1 MPTFDG
7 SLDLSDDAGEHRNY
21 AVVVARAGA
30 LLLPRSGTTGAW
42 SAPASSGHELLLW
55 E

>member
-1 MPTFDG
+1 VSAFDG
-7 SLDLSDDAGEHRNY
+7 SLDLAHDPGKHRDN
-21 AVVVARAGA
+21 AVVVTSASA
-30 LLLPRSGTTGAW
+30 LLFPRSGTTGAW

>member
-1 MPTFDG
+1 VSALDRSFD
-7 SLDLSDDAGEHRNY
+7 LADDAGKHRDD
-21 AVVVARAGA
+21 AVVVAGASA

>member
-1 MPTFDG
+1 VSLFDG
-7 SLDLSDDAGEHRNY
+7 PLDLADGTGEHRDD
-21 AVVVARAGA
+21 AVVVAGAGA

-42 SAPASSGHELLLW
+42 TAPASSGHELLLW

>member
-1 MPTFDG
+1 VSPLDGTFDFAD
-7 SLDLSDDAGEHRNY
+7 SAGEHRDD
-21 AVVVARAGA
+21 AVVVAAAGA
-30 LLLPRSGTTGAW
+30 LLLPRSGTTGAG

>member
-1 MPTFDG
+1 VSALDG
-7 SLDLSDDAGEHRNY
+7 SLDLADDASEHRDD
-21 AVVVARAGA
+21 AVVVAGA
-30 LLLPRSGTTGAW
+30 LLFPRSGTTGAW